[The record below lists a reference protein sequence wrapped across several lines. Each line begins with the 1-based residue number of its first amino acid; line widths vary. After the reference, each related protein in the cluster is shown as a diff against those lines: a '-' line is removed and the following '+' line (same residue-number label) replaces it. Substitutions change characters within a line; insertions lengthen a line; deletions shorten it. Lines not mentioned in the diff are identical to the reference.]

1 MKLTRFEPWSI
12 VDLMQNDLKRFPGHR
27 LGPNDADQAAA
38 DWAPAVDIIEEND
51 RFVLRADVPGVAP
64 GDIEISMDAGV
75 LSVAGERQSENTKE
89 EPGRHRVERASGRFL
104 RRFSL
109 PELADA
115 SGITAKSSN
124 GILEVAI
131 PKQPE
136 VQARRITVEA
146 A

>member
-1 MKLTRFEPWSI
+1 MTLTRFKPWSI
-12 VDLMQNDLKRFPGHR
+12 VDLMDGDPRRFPTHGFKLDGDNR
-27 LGPNDADQAAA
+27 PAA
-38 DWAPAVDIIEEND
+38 DWAPAVDIVEEKA

-64 GDIEISMDAGV
+64 DDIEISMDAGV
-75 LSVAGERQSENTKE
+75 LSVAGERHSDTASQEAD
-89 EPGRHRVERASGRFL
+89 RRRVERVSGRFF

-109 PELADA
+109 PESADA

-131 PKQPE
+131 PKLPE
-136 VQARRITVEA
+136 VQARRIAVEA